1 MRWRGK
7 HGRILKQVA
16 LPVLSSC
23 AIAYFG
29 YHTVQGDRGLMAYLR
44 ISVEIDAAKALN
56 ASLRNERR
64 QLGHR
69 VALLDKEGLDPDLLD
84 ERARAVL
91 NYAAPGELVFYYTD
105 KNR

>member
-44 ISVEIDAAKALN
+44 ISGEIDQAKSLY
-56 ASLRNERR
+56 ASLREEHV
-64 QLGHR
+64 QLQHR
-69 VALLDKEGLDPDLLD
+69 VSLLGRGGLDPDLLD